1 MSQCEVRGGN
11 SGGTTQA
18 NGNVISRRLKSR
30 DFGDTNV
37 KLCGTIEYSIL
48 LKCINFETTLLN
60 LDRDTNVA
68 NRHVTVVVGIDTTM
82 SFQCLVFILKPT
94 TFRSSKEQVPDCIY

>member
-1 MSQCEVRGGN
+1 MFQCVVRGIN

-37 KLCGTIEYSIL
+37 KLCRAVECSIL
-48 LKCINFETTLLN
+48 LKCIIFESTPIN

-68 NRHVTVVVGIDTTM
+68 NRHVTQ
-82 SFQCLVFILKPT
+82 S
-94 TFRSSKEQVPDCIY
+94 